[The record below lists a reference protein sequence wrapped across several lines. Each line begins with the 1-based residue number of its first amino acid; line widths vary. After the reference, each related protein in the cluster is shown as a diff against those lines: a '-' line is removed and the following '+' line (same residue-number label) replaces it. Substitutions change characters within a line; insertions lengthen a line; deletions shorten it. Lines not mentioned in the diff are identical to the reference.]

1 MIDIR
6 IPKEIKKYKE
16 KCFFGLTVR
25 QFVCVVIVLLI
36 NVPLYWFLAPKIG
49 DDNTSWI
56 VLIDSL
62 PIFLVGFYKYNGM
75 NFEQVLL
82 EIIKSQFIYP
92 QKRKFESENLYEI
105 LIEEDKKQERKG
117 KGFLK
122 KNNKK
127 SKLEK

>member
-117 KGFLK
+117 QGFF
-122 KNNKK
+122 
-127 SKLEK
+127 